1 VTGDRRPVVLV
12 VDDHDGFR
20 AFATNMLETAGFTVS
35 GAASGAEATMIA
47 LELRPSLVLLDIQL
61 PDIDGFEVARQLAGY
76 EQSPVV
82 VLTSTR
88 EAGDYGAQVA
98 SSAAAGFVPKDQLSA
113 GRLRAFL
120 SRGGR

>member
-20 AFATNMLETAGFTVS
+20 DFARSMLETAGFTVS
-35 GAASGAEATMIA
+35 VAASGGEATKIA

-61 PDIDGFEVARQLAGY
+61 PDIDGFEVARKLAGY
-76 EQSPVV
+76 KQSPVV

-88 EAGDYGAQVA
+88 EAGDYGAQLTCTP
-98 SSAAAGFVPKDQLSA
+98 AAGFVPKDQLSA
-113 GRLRAFL
+113 VGLRAFL
-120 SRGGR
+120 ASGGL